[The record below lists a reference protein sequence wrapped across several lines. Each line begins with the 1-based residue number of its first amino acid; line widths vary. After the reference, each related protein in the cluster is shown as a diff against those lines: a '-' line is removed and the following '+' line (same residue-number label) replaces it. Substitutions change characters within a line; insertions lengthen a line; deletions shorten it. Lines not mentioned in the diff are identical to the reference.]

1 MQKKITTMRR
11 IAWMPEFTPNM
22 HAAIKKIVDT
32 LPYLYMKRND
42 QGSFVE
48 IPIELI
54 EELKDVLA
62 EVDPTYPPSFSL
74 SKKNDQKEVEQTE
87 KICPLLSAGDW
98 AFCQRDKCAWW
109 VPWIKCC
116 VIYNIASNMDE

>member
-1 MQKKITTMRR
+1 
-11 IAWMPEFTPNM
+11 MPEFTPNM

-32 LPYLYMKRND
+32 LPHLYMKRND

-74 SKKNDQKEVEQTE
+74 SKKNDQKEVEPIE
-87 KICPLLSAGDW
+87 EICPLLSAGDW

-109 VPWIKCC
+109 ISEYETCAIKD
-116 VIYNIASNMDE
+116 IAASLYDLRTNKKTGNQCR